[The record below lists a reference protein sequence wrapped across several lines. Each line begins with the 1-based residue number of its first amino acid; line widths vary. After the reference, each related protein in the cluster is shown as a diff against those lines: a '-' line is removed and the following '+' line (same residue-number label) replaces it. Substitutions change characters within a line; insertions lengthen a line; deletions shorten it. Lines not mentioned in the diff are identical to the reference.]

1 MKNLIRKHISEDELV
16 LKKIYN
22 LYNIGSNKPI
32 KLFKYINELEACLGK
47 TANTKLLPIQPGDI
61 QYTYADVDDL
71 VKHFNYRLNT
81 SIKSCIT
88 NLVAWYRR
96 NN

>member
-22 LYNIGSNKPI
+22 LYKIGSNEPI
-32 KLFKYINELEACLGK
+32 KLFKNIDKLEAFLGK
-47 TANTKLLPIQPGDI
+47 TANTNLLSIQPGDV

-71 VKHFNYRLNT
+71 VKYFNYRLNT

-96 NN
+96 YN

>member
-1 MKNLIRKHISEDELV
+1 MKNLIRKHIFEDELV

-22 LYNIGSNKPI
+22 LFKIGSNKPT
-32 KLFKYINELEACLGK
+32 KLFKNINKLEACLGK
-47 TANTKLLPIQPGDI
+47 ISNTKLLPIQPGDV
-61 QYTYADVDDL
+61 QYTYANVDEL

-88 NLVAWYRR
+88 NLVAWCRR
-96 NN
+96 YN